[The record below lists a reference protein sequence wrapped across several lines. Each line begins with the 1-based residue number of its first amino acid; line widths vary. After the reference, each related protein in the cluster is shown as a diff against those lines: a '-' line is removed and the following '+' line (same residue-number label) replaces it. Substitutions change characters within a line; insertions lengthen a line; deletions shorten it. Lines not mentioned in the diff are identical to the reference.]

1 MSIIGVMK
9 KLNLYITKQILIGFL
24 LVSFSLMSII
34 WLTQSLRFVD
44 LITNKGISVGL
55 FAEMTSLLMP
65 RIFTILSPISL
76 FAAVLF
82 VYNRMLSDR
91 ELVVMKAAGISP
103 WQNAK
108 PALFMGVLM
117 ALFNV
122 YVMNFGIPMAEN
134 RFNDLQWQVKNDVS
148 HLMFREGEFTT
159 LQDNL
164 TVFIT
169 THEPDGSVSGIL
181 INDERNPKSKSTI
194 SAELGRIVH
203 TDKGPR
209 IILVNGNRQEVNNS
223 NNQFSSVIFDRY
235 SVDFGAKETKS
246 RKEAGA
252 REQSLTELLT
262 AGSNPNLEPK
272 EARRWVVEG
281 NKRFTAASSKLFLC
295 PSAPWSS
302 SRLLT
307 WPSAILRSNTCG
319 GWLSY
324 TSICCCRFFSACICC
339 AFTNRFS
346 SAAKSLLREPLMLR
360 PAVSTQL
367 IFIAALLGSAA
378 ARAGSIVLPDTK
390 KTVAEVTNVDKPR
403 INPQVNI
410 TDVFTP
416 KPPTDEDNPE
426 IYFSADEV
434 ENNQELS
441 LITATGHVEIIR
453 DNYTVNADKIIY
465 NQKDDTVTAVGNV
478 VILEDSGNVV
488 FSDYAEL
495 TDRMTKGE
503 MKNIKMIMVD
513 KTRIAASTFR
523 RGDKDKK
530 IMTNAVYSP
539 CDSCRGENPLWQ
551 IKARKVEHNAETKDV
566 NYQNATVEVKGVPVF
581 YTPFLSHPD
590 PTVKR
595 RSGFLFPRI
604 MSNQYLGAAIQGQ
617 YFWSINDQQDIL
629 FNPVISSDKGIVY
642 SGAYNQYFTR
652 GNVSATGSF
661 LRDPDSKEDRGN
673 IFAAQKRR
681 YLADLAR
688 TLTGF

>member
-169 THEPDGSVSGIL
+169 NHEPDGSVSGIL

-209 IILVNGNRQEVNNS
+209 IILVNGNRQEINNS

-281 NKRFTAASSKLFLC
+281 NKRFTTPLLNVVYALIACTGLLVGNFNRRGQFKIVSLSIGAMVIIQAFDLAIGNLAVKHLWWLVVLYLNLLLPFLFCLY
-295 PSAPWSS
+295 
-302 SRLLT
+302 LLRFYK
-307 WPSAILRSNTCG
+307 PF
-319 GWLSY
+319 
-324 TSICCCRFFSACICC
+324 FFS
-339 AFTNRFS
+339 R
-346 SAAKSLLREPLMLR
+346 
-360 PAVSTQL
+360 
-367 IFIAALLGSAA
+367 
-378 ARAGSIVLPDTK
+378 K
-390 KTVAEVTNVDKPR
+390 KP
-403 INPQVNI
+403 
-410 TDVFTP
+410 
-416 KPPTDEDNPE
+416 
-426 IYFSADEV
+426 
-434 ENNQELS
+434 
-441 LITATGHVEIIR
+441 
-453 DNYTVNADKIIY
+453 
-465 NQKDDTVTAVGNV
+465 
-478 VILEDSGNVV
+478 
-488 FSDYAEL
+488 
-495 TDRMTKGE
+495 
-503 MKNIKMIMVD
+503 
-513 KTRIAASTFR
+513 
-523 RGDKDKK
+523 
-530 IMTNAVYSP
+530 SP
-539 CDSCRGENPLWQ
+539 
-551 IKARKVEHNAETKDV
+551 
-566 NYQNATVEVKGVPVF
+566 
-581 YTPFLSHPD
+581 
-590 PTVKR
+590 
-595 RSGFLFPRI
+595 
-604 MSNQYLGAAIQGQ
+604 GAA
-617 YFWSINDQQDIL
+617 D
-629 FNPVISSDKGIVY
+629 
-642 SGAYNQYFTR
+642 A
-652 GNVSATGSF
+652 
-661 LRDPDSKEDRGN
+661 
-673 IFAAQKRR
+673 
-681 YLADLAR
+681 
-688 TLTGF
+688 